1 MDFFM
6 LFQSY
11 TDRYFIHKKIL
22 GSAILKNSLFFF
34 FFLSLTGCVNNQNQF
49 IAQKV
54 DQEFM
59 NQPFILSGSISVKS
73 KNGSFIGSYS
83 LRNGFNES
91 FQVKDVFGR
100 EVILIRPGISS
111 EIFDGLDERFIE
123 IYQLFEDWNS
133 FSSILLA
140 TDDSEMFKSKLNLS
154 ITYKGYQSLKSF
166 SIPKTISA
174 IGNDYE
180 LTFTIKNLEIS

>member
-1 MDFFM
+1 M
-6 LFQSY
+6 LFQFY

-34 FFLSLTGCVNNQNQF
+34 FFLSLTGCVSNQNLF

-59 NQPFILSGSISVKS
+59 NQSFILSGSISIKS
-73 KNGSFIGSYS
+73 NNGSFIGSYS
-83 LRNGFNES
+83 LRNGLDES
-91 FQVKDVFGR
+91 FQVNDVFGR
-100 EVILIRPGISS
+100 EVILIRPEISS
-111 EIFDGLDERFIE
+111 EIFDGLDERFFE
-123 IYQLFEDWNS
+123 IYQLFEDWKS

-154 ITYKGYQSLKSF
+154 ITYKGYQTLQSF
-166 SIPKTISA
+166 KIPKTISA

-180 LTFTIKNLEIS
+180 LTLTIKNLKIN